1 MFKFFNRKYPLLRSK
16 VHQKLKF
23 HCKRKRLTFSDFQPL
38 AIKISL
44 FPLAFLGSKKNNR
57 PTLKLFSSLIKHI
70 HINATGDPDHWKI
83 YEKLLE
89 NYRFSTLLPRSAV
102 DIVQITAENSFKL
115 CLKNS
120 LNCYIKDQDTIF
132 AFCKLY
138 LFVKSKTGYCAIF
151 SSKSDNPK
159 HVIY

>member
-1 MFKFFNRKYPLLRSK
+1 MHL
-16 VHQKLKF
+16 
-23 HCKRKRLTFSDFQPL
+23 
-38 AIKISL
+38 
-44 FPLAFLGSKKNNR
+44 
-57 PTLKLFSSLIKHI
+57 
-70 HINATGDPDHWKI
+70 NATGDPDHWKI
-83 YEKLLE
+83 YEKPLE

-120 LNCYIKDQDTIF
+120 LSCYSKDQDTIY

-151 SSKSDNPK
+151 SPKSDNPK